1 MLIIMKTRRIT
12 FQTVKIMKKM
22 IFALLIISFILSGCF
37 NIFKFDPN
45 IEYDV
50 GIPSITISG
59 ENTFGCKI
67 DKVAWRA
74 ENEYSSYKNETHIVT
89 ESTFTYDRK
98 NDSTIIIIKGACFRH
113 VPKAYEKLSLEFRSK
128 GLPKQNV
135 TYILGENAIIDVNHF
150 RENNLPIMSNTN
162 KSTNP
167 EINLITFTR
176 ADTTN
181 KIVAGLFEGQIISS
195 TKNMSIITDG
205 RFDVLFKKILYQ

>member
-1 MLIIMKTRRIT
+1 MKTRRIT

-74 ENEYSSYKNETHIVT
+74 ENEYSSYKNELITMK
-89 ESTFTYDRK
+89 TFFCQK
-98 NDSTIIIIKGACFRH
+98 NKI
-113 VPKAYEKLSLEFRSK
+113 
-128 GLPKQNV
+128 LPKS
-135 TYILGENAIIDVNHF
+135 ILLNQK
-150 RENNLPIMSNTN
+150 M
-162 KSTNP
+162 K
-167 EINLITFTR
+167 
-176 ADTTN
+176 N
-181 KIVAGLFEGQIISS
+181 KIVLF
-195 TKNMSIITDG
+195 
-205 RFDVLFKKILYQ
+205 LH

>member
-1 MLIIMKTRRIT
+1 M
-12 FQTVKIMKKM
+12 
-22 IFALLIISFILSGCF
+22 
-37 NIFKFDPN
+37 N
-45 IEYDV
+45 
-50 GIPSITISG
+50 
-59 ENTFGCKI
+59 
-67 DKVAWRA
+67 
-74 ENEYSSYKNETHIVT
+74 SSYKNETHIVT
-89 ESTFTYDRK
+89 ESTFTYNRK

-135 TYILGENAIIDVNHF
+135 TYILGKNAIIDVNHF
-150 RENNLPIMSNTN
+150 REKNLPIMSNTN
-162 KSTNP
+162 KLTNP

-195 TKNMSIITDG
+195 TKNISIITDG